1 MTTFLIIYGILFYFM
16 TGFIFMDWFNDKTF
30 ERYGEFNK
38 TSTNIFICLMWSVL
52 VAALVIIATVCVL
65 WILLTRLCKKVF
77 KKKNDKVDN
86 VDETNTDNPDDT
98 DSSTDKPTDSS
109 VEPVPDSFT
118 EQ

>member
-1 MTTFLIIYGILFYFM
+1 MTTFLFIYGILFYFM

-38 TSTNIFICLMWSVL
+38 TSTNIFICLLWSVL
-52 VAALVIIATVCVL
+52 VVLLVIIVIMYVL
-65 WILLTRLCKKVF
+65 WILLKRLFKKVF

-86 VDETNTDNPDDT
+86 VDETNTDNPDNT
-98 DSSTDKPTDSS
+98 DSSTDKPTDVS
-109 VEPVPDSFT
+109 VEPVPDSSD

>member
-52 VAALVIIATVCVL
+52 VAALVIIATVYVL
-65 WILLTRLCKKVF
+65 WILLKRLFKKVF

-86 VDETNTDNPDDT
+86 VDETNTDNTDNT
-98 DSSTDKPTDSS
+98 DSSTDTPTDAS
-109 VEPVPDSFT
+109 VEPVPDSSA
-118 EQ
+118 E